1 MESKSELKP
10 SNGRILVAVFLALIG
25 CVFALAAALGEP
37 SPSRVA
43 FTVLAVVMIAGAG
56 AALALAVAAAK
67 GREQERD

>member
-25 CVFALAAALGEP
+25 CVFALAAAL
-37 SPSRVA
+37 
-43 FTVLAVVMIAGAG
+43 VMIAGAG